1 MDNDSLTSFLWV
13 LKMVG
18 SVCGFL
24 SFIVMIIMTRNAAAL
39 QRTNDPLYHL
49 VATMREQNPEIM
61 DKFERVLD
69 KRIDQQ
75 EGKTE

>member
-1 MDNDSLTSFLWV
+1 MDSESLASFLWV

-39 QRTNDPLYHL
+39 QRTNDPLYDL
-49 VATMREQNPEIM
+49 VATMREQHPEIM

-69 KRIDQQ
+69 KRIEEQ